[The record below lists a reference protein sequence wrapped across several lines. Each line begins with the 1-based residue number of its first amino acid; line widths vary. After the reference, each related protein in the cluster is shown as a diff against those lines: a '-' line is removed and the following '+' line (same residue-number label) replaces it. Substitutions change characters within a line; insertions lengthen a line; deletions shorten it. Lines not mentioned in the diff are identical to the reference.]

1 MILVAT
7 GTNGPPFDRL
17 LRAVDELDLD
27 EEIVVQYGPSDIRPR
42 RARCVDYVGFD
53 ELAAL
58 VRQARSVV
66 THGGV
71 GTILLALMNGRRP
84 IVVPRLA
91 RFREVVDDHQLVLAR
106 RLGEEGLV
114 TVLEDPKLLRQ
125 TLSEPDAR
133 VLGRVHSNGSLGTE
147 LGEYLKES
155 VGSATYGQ

>member
-1 MILVAT
+1 MILVTT

-17 LRAVDELDLD
+17 LRAVDELDLE

-58 VRQARSVV
+58 VREARSVV

-84 IVVPRLA
+84 IVAPRLA

-106 RLGEEGLV
+106 RLSQEGLV
-114 TVLEDPKLLRQ
+114 TLLEDPKSLRQ
-125 TLSEPDAR
+125 ILSEPDAR
-133 VLGRVHSNGSLGTE
+133 VLGRVRSNGGLGTE
-147 LGEYLKES
+147 LGTYLRES
-155 VGSATYGQ
+155 TNCGTYRR